1 MTKTALFYVLNGSFC
16 FSSFKFRSSFWTFRT
31 LIIPLD
37 HCVFGDSELCFLL
50 SFPYLIAG
58 DVMSSIIKSSEDNAM
73 QKTSLS
79 RKRPLQINQKASE
92 IGVGSCLFC
101 HHQRDLSGSYRFS
114 KSPDYPEKSM
124 ISFWHLSSLFAKT
137 TIFWNQRLSR
147 ADHIAYSFSF
157 RFSQNMPHLPDSYKA
172 TQGISNLSPWW
183 DSYTYVLQALA
194 TIRYKLLFVATVASS
209 GALYISVL
217 TFRG

>member
-37 HCVFGDSELCFLL
+37 HYVFGDSELCFLL

-137 TIFWNQRLSR
+137 TISWNQRLSR
-147 ADHIAYSFSF
+147 ADHITYSFSF
-157 RFSQNMPHLPDSYKA
+157 HFSQNMLIFPIPPKPLRVMSSLLHWLDSSA
-172 TQGISNLSPWW
+172 F
-183 DSYTYVLQALA
+183 VL
-194 TIRYKLLFVATVASS
+194 
-209 GALYISVL
+209 
-217 TFRG
+217 